1 MSQNYYEQ
9 LGIPMDADEATI
21 RAGCDAVCARY
32 RADWLSDPGGAV
44 GVSAATRIREIEAVR
59 DVLLDIV
66 QRTEYDRT
74 LGVRIQPVPT
84 SGRRGGTNREVWMV
98 VLGGFIGL
106 VVVAIVWM
114 VSARFAEPLMPAA
127 AETNRPAPD
136 FALSTIDGKI
146 LRLNDLRGKIVVVN
160 FWGTWCIPCKEETP
174 ALQAAYEQLRGSE
187 VEFVGINLRNQ
198 EELGAPGDAAV
209 RSFVDEYG
217 VTYPIVY
224 DSEGDVSR
232 KYQISPI
239 PVSYFLDAQGNIRY
253 VYVGTLTTTDVVAL
267 VQRLR
272 DTPQK

>member
-9 LGIPMDADEATI
+9 LGVPMDADEATI

-32 RADWLSDPGGAV
+32 RADWLSDPGGTV
-44 GVSAATRIREIEAVR
+44 GVSAATRIRELEAVR
-59 DVLLDIV
+59 DLLLDIV

-84 SGRRGGTNREVWMV
+84 SGRRGGANREVWMV

-114 VSARFAEPLMPAA
+114 VSARYAAPLMPAA

-136 FALSTIDGKI
+136 FTLSTIDGKT
-146 LRLNDLRGKIVVVN
+146 LRLNDLRGKIIVVH

-174 ALQAAYEQLRGSE
+174 ALQAAYEQLRGPD

-209 RSFVDEYG
+209 QSFVDEYG

-232 KYQISPI
+232 QYQISPI
-239 PVSYFLDAQGNIRY
+239 PVSYFLDSQGNIRY
-253 VYVGTLTTTDVVAL
+253 VYVGTLTTADVVAL

-272 DTPQK
+272 DTP

>member
-9 LGIPMDADEATI
+9 LGIAMDADEATI

-32 RADWLSDPGGAV
+32 RADWLNDPGGTV
-44 GVSAATRIREIEAVR
+44 GLSATTRIRELEAVR

-74 LGVRIQPVPT
+74 LGVRIQPLPT
-84 SGRRGGTNREVWMV
+84 SSRRGGANREVWMV

-136 FALSTIDGKI
+136 FSLSTIDGKI
-146 LRLNDLRGKIVVVN
+146 LHLNDLRGKIVVVN
-160 FWGTWCIPCKEETP
+160 FWGTWCVPCKEETP
-174 ALQAAYEQLRGSE
+174 ALQAAYEQLKGPD

-209 RSFVDEYG
+209 KSFVDEYG

-232 KYQISPI
+232 LYQISPI
-239 PVSYFLDAQGNIRY
+239 PVSYFLDDQGNIRY
-253 VYVGTLTTTDVVAL
+253 VYVGTLTTADVVAL

-272 DTPQK
+272 DTP